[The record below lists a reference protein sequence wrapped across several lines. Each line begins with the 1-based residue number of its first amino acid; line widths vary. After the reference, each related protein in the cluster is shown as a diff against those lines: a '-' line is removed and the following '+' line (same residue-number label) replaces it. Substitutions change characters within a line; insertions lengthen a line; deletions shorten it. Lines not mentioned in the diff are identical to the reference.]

1 MLTVHN
7 DEHGDVSCRVTDGS
21 PRLGDYHV
29 GDRVKLGCAGGVLKL
44 IAKL

>member
-29 GDRVKLGCAGGVLKL
+29 GDRVKLGCADGVLKL